1 MLKMMLLKD
10 VAQQQS
16 LLILSVAL
24 LSVTPLN
31 AYDECRY
38 TECRSAML
46 TAVIMPRVARLGVEV
61 SEKNYWQP

>member
-24 LSVTPLN
+24 LSVTPP
-31 AYDECRY
+31 YDECRY
-38 TECRSAML
+38 TECRNAML
-46 TAVIMPRVARLGVEV
+46 TAVMQRVARLGV
-61 SEKNYWQP
+61 